1 VADLELLI
9 SRYLDGEL
17 SPAEH
22 LRLQKILAG
31 SPEARAL
38 LREMTALARAARRS
52 PLLHQPPSHLEST
65 LFARLREEGLHS
77 PAVPK
82 TTASPTPLRDRW
94 FGSRTLRM
102 AMAGVA
108 LFIGFIGDSYFVN
121 RFPVRVSAPSVTS
134 ANAYASRIET
144 DRGAVVAAPSLAMPS
159 ASGRRIAAPASHHD
173 AAPIGPVHEHGA
185 PDPQTPSI
193 SPQSAPRVSDPVA
206 PIVPPSQEGTMAR
219 VNPRTSV
226 DTFSIPIAPAER
238 LASSMAME
246 SLDAETGEPHLAAS
260 FRPGV
265 AMIERRERAIAR
277 DVSLQLGME
286 LKGGH
291 QLSLIVGTSPSIT
304 ETRHEN
310 TFEPLSSPAF
320 ASTPNED
327 VRTESEVTPH
337 HQSIPLPE
345 YELRLRNEAWVGVG
359 YSYSVTPVK
368 GMSVGIGVNAGAS
381 ASAWR
386 VGGELPVRYA
396 VMKNIAIE
404 GAVSVSGLNPRNHDV
419 ERFVVTDSPDHFL
432 YRASIERPSFV
443 SYGVQLGIRVD
454 LAGNR

>member
-1 VADLELLI
+1 
-9 SRYLDGEL
+9 
-17 SPAEH
+17 
-22 LRLQKILAG
+22 
-31 SPEARAL
+31 
-38 LREMTALARAARRS
+38 M
-52 PLLHQPPSHLEST
+52 
-65 LFARLREEGLHS
+65 
-77 PAVPK
+77 
-82 TTASPTPLRDRW
+82 
-94 FGSRTLRM
+94 
-102 AMAGVA
+102 
-108 LFIGFIGDSYFVN
+108 
-121 RFPVRVSAPSVTS
+121 
-134 ANAYASRIET
+134 
-144 DRGAVVAAPSLAMPS
+144 
-159 ASGRRIAAPASHHD
+159 APAFRRA

-185 PDPQTPSI
+185 PDPQAPRT
-193 SPQSAPRVSDPVA
+193 SPQSDPIESNTPPTQALTEQRSLALTSPQAPL
-206 PIVPPSQEGTMAR
+206 
-219 VNPRTSV
+219 
-226 DTFSIPIAPAER
+226 DTFSIPIDPAER
-238 LASSMAME
+238 LASSSVME
-246 SLDAETGEPHLAAS
+246 SRDAEAGEPHLAAS

-265 AMIERRERAIAR
+265 AMIERRERAITR

-291 QLSLIVGTSPSIT
+291 QLSLILGTAPSLT

-310 TFEPLSSPAF
+310 TFEPISSPAF

-443 SYGVQLGIRVD
+443 SYGVQLGIRVE